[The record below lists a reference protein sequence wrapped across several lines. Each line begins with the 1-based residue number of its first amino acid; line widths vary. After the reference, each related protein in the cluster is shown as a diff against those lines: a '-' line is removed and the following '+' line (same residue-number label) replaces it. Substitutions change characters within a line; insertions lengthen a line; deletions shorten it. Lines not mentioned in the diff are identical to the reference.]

1 MGEFVISCEVA
12 FQAASLKNLCVPVQT
27 VSFTQSIGKLSL
39 ELENIKV
46 LGTLKII
53 LLLHIFCFSWG
64 SNYQIELPSCL
75 EPSFRPMIARIPPEK
90 MSGAG

>member
-39 ELENIKV
+39 ELAEHKGV
-46 LGTLKII
+46 RYSK
-53 LLLHIFCFSWG
+53 
-64 SNYQIELPSCL
+64 NYIVVTHFLFFMGVELPN
-75 EPSFRPMIARIPPEK
+75 
-90 MSGAG
+90 